1 MYVQKWNI
9 NLALPLMAKNNIETV
24 FFHFHIIFTFYI
36 KKSCTHTVH
45 TKCQFKK
52 IIQII
57 FTRNYFIASTF
68 F

>member
-1 MYVQKWNI
+1 MYIQDWNI

-36 KKSCTHTVH
+36 KKVMHTYSTYKMSV
-45 TKCQFKK
+45 KK
-52 IIQII
+52 LYKLYLQE
-57 FTRNYFIASTF
+57 NYFIASTF